1 MDRTAEI
8 RKVLLITLLL
18 NLAVSGTKIA
28 YGYFIR
34 SVAVTSD
41 GFHSLFDG
49 VSNVAG
55 LIGTRIA
62 SHPPDEQH
70 PYGHRKYETV
80 FAIFVGVLMFI
91 TCFEIFRDSY
101 HSLQGI
107 RRPAVTMG
115 SFIVML
121 ATLLVNTFVT
131 RYEARVGKR
140 LNSEFLIADSRHTR
154 SDIYV
159 TFGVIVGLIFIRL
172 DFPLAD
178 PIAGIIVGVLIARA
192 GMQIIKESTET
203 LVDRTQADTAL
214 IEQVAC
220 SVQGVAECHD
230 IRTRGTRDQV
240 FIDLHV
246 LVNPFL
252 SVEDSHRIAD
262 QVEEEI
268 KTRFPEIKDVVVHIE
283 PSKQR

>member
-1 MDRTAEI
+1 LDRTAEI
-8 RKVLLITLLL
+8 RKVLLITLFL
-18 NLAVSGTKIA
+18 NLAVSAIKIA
-28 YGYFIR
+28 YGYFIS

-55 LIGTRIA
+55 LIGTRMA
-62 SHPPDEQH
+62 SHPPDEEH

-91 TCFEIFRDSY
+91 TCFEIFRDAS
-101 HSLQGI
+101 HALQGI
-107 RRPAVTMG
+107 RRPMVTAG
-115 SFIVML
+115 SFIIML
-121 ATLLVNTFVT
+121 ATLAVNIFVT

-140 LNSEFLIADSRHTR
+140 LNSEFLAADARHTR

-159 TFGVIVGLIFIRL
+159 TVGVIIGLLFIRL
-172 DFPLAD
+172 GFPLAD

-203 LVDRTQADTAL
+203 LVDKTQADTTL
-214 IEQVAC
+214 IEQTAC
-220 SVQGVAECHD
+220 SVQGVAECHGV
-230 IRTRGTRDQV
+230 RTRGTKDQI

-262 QVEEEI
+262 NVEEEI
-268 KTRFPEIKDVVVHIE
+268 KARFPEIKDVVVHIE